1 MIQRSSSS
9 LRKGCISKLN
19 LKPSL
24 KGNCLLS
31 RDTTN
36 KDENSSFSIA
46 ELNQS
51 IGIRSFHSTISRKD
65 SSLII
70 GGAGL
75 LVASVVAQ
83 QVFKYYQNKN
93 EVATKET
100 TTTED
105 SKTNAQ
111 SSSPSS
117 STSKA
122 DSSSSTAANNNSNS
136 NSTSSTNPN
145 PGKPVGFFASFFART
160 FYEGGFEPK
169 MTRREAALV
178 LGVRESS
185 PVERIKD
192 AHRRILLLNHPDRG
206 GSAFIAAKVN
216 EAKDLLMKGKD
227 GK

>member
-1 MIQRSSSS
+1 MGSPSMVEVLSCQNHQ
-9 LRKGCISKLN
+9 LRREDYSRISV
-19 LKPSL
+19 
-24 KGNCLLS
+24 
-31 RDTTN
+31 
-36 KDENSSFSIA
+36 
-46 ELNQS
+46 LNQS
-51 IGIRSFHSTISRKD
+51 IGIRSFHSSIARTD
-65 SSLII
+65 NTLIL

-93 EVATKET
+93 NAAAPTTSESTK
-100 TTTED
+100 D
-105 SKTNAQ
+105 AQADASKANAQ
-111 SSSPSS
+111 STTTSSDKTASS
-117 STSKA
+117 STNT
-122 DSSSSTAANNNSNS
+122 SSGSASSTA
-136 NSTSSTNPN
+136 T
-145 PGKPVGFFASFFART
+145 PGAAKPGFFASFFART
-160 FYEGGFEPK
+160 FYEGGFEPQ
-169 MTRREAALV
+169 MTRREAALI